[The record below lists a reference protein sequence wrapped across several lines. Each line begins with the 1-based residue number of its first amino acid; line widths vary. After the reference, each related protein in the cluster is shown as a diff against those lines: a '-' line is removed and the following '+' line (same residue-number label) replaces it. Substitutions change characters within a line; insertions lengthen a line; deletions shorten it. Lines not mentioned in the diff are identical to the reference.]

1 MSTSDQEKE
10 RWRQTFDKLR
20 AHREART
27 ELWGDVDD
35 ITLASYVDEMCSDE
49 ECRAVEE
56 AMNTKPAVRELVD
69 FLRDVMRPVW
79 GQPLAIGAEALA
91 AASEPG
97 VAAGPRRSVLRER
110 LRVWWDNAGQLMADG
125 AELLLGPP
133 RPRPVPAYAAVRT
146 RGSSRSATRGRDAE
160 TPGESE
166 PASEEY
172 CWQIPVDELGY
183 LLSMGFKRAASPE
196 RWRVRCDI
204 SSPGDPRIAE
214 RARFEIAQPNASP
227 VRRSTLAQLARE
239 YIEVPSG
246 TWEVT
251 ITVGDDVRVLPI
263 ELGSPPS

>member
-10 RWRQTFDKLR
+10 HWRQTFDKLR

-49 ECRAVEE
+49 ERRAVEE
-56 AMNTKPAVRELVD
+56 AMETKPAVRELVD

-79 GQPLAIGAEALA
+79 GQPLASGAAALA
-91 AASEPG
+91 PATEPV
-97 VAAGPRRSVLRER
+97 VAAGPRRSVLCDR
-110 LRVWWDNAGQLMADG
+110 LRVWLDNAGQLMADG

-133 RPRPVPAYAAVRT
+133 RPLPVPAYATVRT
-146 RGSSRSATRGRDAE
+146 RGSSRPAMRSLGAE
-160 TPGESE
+160 TPAESE
-166 PASEEY
+166 SALDEY

-183 LLSMGFKRAASPE
+183 LLSVGFKRVAAPN

-227 VRRSTLAQLARE
+227 VRQSTLARLAGE
-239 YIEVPSG
+239 YVEVASG
-246 TWEVT
+246 KWEVT